1 MGKICN
7 HWRDMVPNIK
17 ENKRTVQILWQH
29 YDKKL
34 GFQQFSP
41 ILQNVWEL

>member
-1 MGKICN
+1 
-7 HWRDMVPNIK
+7 MVPNIK

-29 YDKKL
+29 YDEKL

-41 ILQNVWEL
+41 ILQNVLEL